1 MVFAKQQCSRTR
13 ERLPIMPILNR
24 VDALNEDRL
33 GEAAFKF
40 AILLTG
46 AVKNVNAE
54 RGWGQRVRVPTLG
67 Q

>member
-1 MVFAKQQCSRTR
+1 
-13 ERLPIMPILNR
+13 MPILNR

-33 GEAAFKF
+33 GKAVSDF
-40 AILLTG
+40 AILLTR

-54 RGWGQRVRVPTLG
+54 RMSGQRVRVLAFG

>member
-1 MVFAKQQCSRTR
+1 MVFANQQCSRTR
-13 ERLPIMPILNR
+13 ERLPVMPILNR

-33 GEAAFKF
+33 GEAAPNF
-40 AILLTG
+40 AMLLTR

-54 RGWGQRVRVPTLG
+54 RGSGQRVRVLTFG

>member
-1 MVFAKQQCSRTR
+1 MVFANQQYSRTL

-40 AILLTG
+40 AILLTR

-54 RGWGQRVRVPTLG
+54 RGSGQRVRVPTLG

>member
-1 MVFAKQQCSRTR
+1 MVFANQQCSRTR
-13 ERLPIMPILNR
+13 ERLPVMPILNR

-33 GEAAFKF
+33 GKSASNF
-40 AILLTG
+40 AMLLTR

-54 RGWGQRVRVPTLG
+54 RGSGQRVRVLTFG

>member
-1 MVFAKQQCSRTR
+1 
-13 ERLPIMPILNR
+13 MPLLNR

-33 GEAAFKF
+33 GEAASNF
-40 AILLTG
+40 AMLLTR

-54 RGWGQRVRVPTLG
+54 RGSGQRVRVLTFG